1 MALDLKLQ
9 TKLSQQ
15 LVLTPQLQLS
25 IKVLQL
31 NHLELK
37 ESIELEVQENPVL
50 ELAEQDTESDYNNYT
65 DDIDV
70 SKILETYSR
79 IRDNYDS
86 KIKSYNQRSPDDDE
100 EANIWENFVTKK
112 TTLYNHLL
120 WQLHLG
126 HFTPEEVKIGE
137 EIIGNIDPDGYL
149 RVDINEIAKELHVSK
164 DDVESVLKRIQQFDP
179 VGVGSRSL
187 SECLLVQIELFESDK
202 KELLKHLVTHHLED
216 LSRKNFKKIA
226 QALSVSVDDIVY
238 AFELIKTLNPKPG
251 KGFAFSEFD
260 NQYIEPDVF
269 VIKDGDEY
277 KVFLNREGIPSLKIN
292 RQYEQMLK
300 NKQIDD
306 NTKNF
311 LQEKIKNAYWFI
323 KSIQQRGSTIL
334 RVAKAIVDY
343 QRDFFEKG
351 INYMKPLTLKD
362 LSITLELH
370 ESTISRVT
378 SNKYMLTPVGLFE
391 MKYFFSTGIRKIGS
405 EDVASVS
412 VKQLIK
418 ELIDGEDPTSPLS
431 DQEISDI
438 LKAKGYNIARRTVTK
453 YRESLGILSSSMR
466 KNYKS

>member
-50 ELAEQDTESDYNNYT
+50 EIDEIPQERFDYTEKNE
-65 DDIDV
+65 DIDV
-70 SKILETYSR
+70 NEILDTYSKI
-79 IRDNYDS
+79 RDKYNT
-86 KIKSYNQRSPDDDE
+86 KIKSYSQKSADDE
-100 EANIWENFVTKK
+100 DENLWENFVTKQSN
-112 TTLYNHLL
+112 LYSHLL

-126 HFTPEEVKIGE
+126 HFSQDEIRIGE

-149 RVDINEIAKELHVSK
+149 RISVEEIAKKLNIEL
-164 DDVESVLKRIQQFDP
+164 DIAESVLKRIQQFDP
-179 VGVGSRSL
+179 VGVGARSL
-187 SECLLVQIELFESDK
+187 SECLLAQIDVFESDK
-202 KELLKHLVTHHLED
+202 KELLKKLILDHLED
-216 LSRKNFKKIA
+216 LSKKNFKKIS
-226 QALSVSVDDIVY
+226 QQLLLPIEQIEES
-238 AFELIKTLNPKPG
+238 FELIKTLNPKPG
-251 KGFAFSEFD
+251 KGFGFSEYD

-269 VIKDGDEY
+269 VVKDGDEY

-292 RQYEQMLK
+292 RQYELMLK
-300 NKQIDD
+300 NREIDES
-306 NTKNF
+306 TKNF

-323 KSIQQRGSTIL
+323 KSIHQRGSTIL

-351 INYMKPLTLKD
+351 VSFMKPLTLKD
-362 LSITLELH
+362 LAVTLELH

-405 EDVASVS
+405 EDVASIS
-412 VKQLIK
+412 VKQIIK
-418 ELIDGEDPTSPLS
+418 EIIENEDPKSPLS

-453 YRESLGILSSSMR
+453 YRESLGILSSSLR
-466 KNYKS
+466 KKYK

>member
-31 NHLELK
+31 NHLELR

-50 ELAEQDTESDYNNYT
+50 ELAEQDNESDFNNFSEDT
-65 DDIDV
+65 DV

-79 IRDNYDS
+79 IRDNYNA
-86 KIKSYNQRSPDDDE
+86 KIKSYNQKSPDDE
-100 EANIWENFVTKK
+100 EANIWENFVTKP

-126 HFTPEEVKIGE
+126 HFTPAEVRIGE

-149 RVDINEIAKELHVSK
+149 RVETYDIARELNVSK
-164 DDVESVLKRIQQFDP
+164 GDVDSVLKRIQQFDP
-179 VGVGSRSL
+179 IGVGSRNL
-187 SECLLVQIELFESDK
+187 TECLLVQLEVFESNK
-202 KELLKHLVTHHLED
+202 KELLKHLVTHYLED
-216 LSRKNFKKIA
+216 LSKKNFKKIA
-226 QALSVSVDDIVY
+226 QALSVTVDDIVD

-292 RQYEQMLK
+292 RQYEQLLK
-300 NKQIDD
+300 NKQIDES
-306 NTKNF
+306 TKNF

-362 LSITLELH
+362 LSLTLDLH

-418 ELIDGEDPTSPLS
+418 ELIEGEDPKSPLS

-466 KNYKS
+466 KTYKS